1 MEHDDGDVSCAKRQR
16 LENSKDTDRCT
27 DKEDIQEENS
37 ADNAYSTGPVREDD
51 VGITEYISTLPGFSG
66 ILKQRYSDFLVNEI
80 SLDGEVVR
88 LTNTD
93 LPCPLPQATPQV
105 ETGSLALVSRED
117 ADKLTELLQSK
128 DTSRCV
134 TIQASTDKGERT
146 RMHAEISRCFP
157 GLETDTVVDGD
168 NRLIQAR
175 ITTNKGNARHNWPKG
190 RGDYCRFVLYKEN
203 KDTMDAVGLIAK
215 MISLKSSLFQYCG
228 TKDRRGKTSQH
239 ISVYKVAPEKLRGLN
254 KKLRNIVLGNFS
266 YVEKP
271 LQLSGAQGSKFTVV
285 LRSVTGSQDQID
297 AGMTSLRETGFINYF
312 GMQRFG
318 TSAIPSHHIGRALL
332 LGDFKTAVELILKP
346 RPGDTQDEQLTAARQ
361 FWWEKRDSKAAINK
375 FPKFSYIERN
385 ILSGLVGNENNFLG
399 AFQKLSRNNRLM
411 YVHAYQSYIWNVST
425 SHRVKKYGLKPM
437 VGDLVI
443 PGVGDYRQE
452 EDTDEQASEDSD
464 SKPKP
469 VIVTAENIAEYSI
482 YDVVLPTPGH
492 FSVYPDNDI
501 KSLYKELMEKD
512 GLDYTDMKRKQKDF
526 SLPGTYRHILVK
538 PKDVSW
544 QLHHYDDPNIP
555 LVLSDWDIIKEEK
568 LPENTNEGSKLAL
581 EVTFSLPPSCYA
593 TMALRDLLKIDTSA
607 GYHTSLTNAT

>member
-27 DKEDIQEENS
+27 DK
-37 ADNAYSTGPVREDD
+37 GPVREDD
-51 VGITEYISTLPGFSG
+51 VGITE
-66 ILKQRYSDFLVNEI
+66 YSDFLVNEI

-105 ETGSLALVSRED
+105 ETGSLVLVSRED

-215 MISLKSSLFQYCG
+215 MI
-228 TKDRRGKTSQH
+228 R
-239 ISVYKVAPEKLRGLN
+239 VAPEKLRGLN

-318 TSAIPSHHIGRALL
+318 TSAIPSHHIGRLQ
-332 LGDFKTAVELILKP
+332 TAVELILKP

-399 AFQKLSRNNRLM
+399 AFQK
-411 YVHAYQSYIWNVST
+411 SYIWNVST

-443 PGVGDYRQE
+443 PGVGDYGQE

-512 GLDYTDMKRKQKDF
+512 GLDYTDMKRKQKFQD
-526 SLPGTYRHILVK
+526 
-538 PKDVSW
+538 
-544 QLHHYDDPNIP
+544 
-555 LVLSDWDIIKEEK
+555 
-568 LPENTNEGSKLAL
+568 LA
-581 EVTFSLPPSCYA
+581 
-593 TMALRDLLKIDTSA
+593 
-607 GYHTSLTNAT
+607 